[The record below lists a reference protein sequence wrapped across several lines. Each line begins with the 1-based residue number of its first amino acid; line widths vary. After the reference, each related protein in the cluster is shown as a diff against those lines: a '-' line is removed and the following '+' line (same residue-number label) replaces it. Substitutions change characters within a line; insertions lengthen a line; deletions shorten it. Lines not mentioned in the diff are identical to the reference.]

1 MTRQTALRRLPRLP
15 RLPRS
20 VLLILLALLGAWAG
34 APAAAAGPAG
44 APIRVALDA
53 EFSVPDSTSAQAIRM
68 GILTAIDEINAA
80 GGLLGGRPL
89 ELLTRDNR
97 SVPARG
103 KDNFM
108 ELAALPDLLAVYCGK
123 YSPVCVEQAPL
134 ADQTRV
140 LLLNPWSAA
149 NDIVPKAPAGSYV
162 FRLSLRD
169 SWAIPEMLRYLGQRG
184 IRRVGVLL
192 PMSAWGRSNDAT
204 LASLAP
210 SATAPQ
216 VVATE
221 WYAWGVESLREP
233 YLRLLSAGAA
243 GVLMVA
249 NEREGSILVREVAAL
264 PAAQRVPI
272 ASHWGITGGAF
283 SKLVGDSLRQV
294 DLAVVQTFTL
304 HGQAD
309 AKARSVTAR
318 ALKLFDLK
326 SADEIPSQVGFGH
339 AYDLT
344 HLLAQ
349 AVRQAGSTDRAAVR
363 DALERLPAYDG
374 LVARLPRPF
383 SAQNHEALSPAQV
396 FMGRFTPAGTVA
408 PLAR

>member
-1 MTRQTALRRLPRLP
+1 MPTNTHRRLLCCRWLP
-15 RLPRS
+15 A
-20 VLLILLALLGAWAG
+20 VLVVLALLLPGAWREAR
-34 APAAAAGPAG
+34 ATEPAGP
-44 APIRVALDA
+44 PIRVALDA

-80 GGLLGGRPL
+80 GGLLGGRPM
-89 ELLTRDNR
+89 ELLVRDNR

-103 KDNFM
+103 KDNFI

-134 ADQTRV
+134 ADQSRV

-149 NDIVPKAPAGSYV
+149 NDIVPKVPAGSYV

-192 PMSAWGRSNDAT
+192 PMSAWGRSNDST
-204 LASLAP
+204 LASLPP
-210 SATAPQ
+210 SATVPQ

-221 WYAWGVESLREP
+221 WYAWGVESLKEP
-233 YLRLLSAGAA
+233 YLRLLAAGAG

-249 NEREGSILVREVAAL
+249 NEREGSILVREIAAL
-264 PAAQRVPI
+264 PPQQRVPI
-272 ASHWGITGGAF
+272 ASHWGITGGSF
-283 SKLVGDSLRQV
+283 SRLVGDALRQV

-304 HGQAD
+304 HGLTD
-309 AKARSVTAR
+309 PKAKAVTAR

-326 SADEIPSQVGFGH
+326 SAEDIPSQVGFGH

-349 AVRQAGSTDRAAVR
+349 AVRLAGTTDRVAVR
-363 DALERLPAYDG
+363 DALERLPPYNG
-374 LVARLPRPF
+374 LVARLPKPF
-383 SAQNHEALSPAQV
+383 SPLSHEALSPAQV

-408 PLAR
+408 PIAR

>member
-1 MTRQTALRRLPRLP
+1 MPFKLPRRLVSCRL
-15 RLPRS
+15 LPAAL
-20 VLLILLALLGAWAG
+20 VMLALLLPAAWGHAG
-34 APAAAAGPAG
+34 AAEPGAAA
-44 APIRVALDA
+44 IRVGLDA

-80 GGLLGGRPL
+80 GGLLGGRPMERL
-89 ELLTRDNR
+89 VRDNR

-108 ELAALPDLLAVYCGK
+108 ELAALPDLLAVDCGK
-123 YSPVCVEQAPL
+123 YSQVCVEQAPL
-134 ADQTRV
+134 ANQTRV

-149 NDIVPKAPAGSYV
+149 NDIVPRVPAGGLV

-169 SWAIPEMLRYLGQRG
+169 SWAIPAMLRYLGQRG
-184 IRRVGVLL
+184 VRRVGVLL

-204 LASLAP
+204 LASLPP
-210 SATAPQ
+210 SATLPQ

-221 WYAWGVESLREP
+221 WCAWGVESLKEP
-233 YLRLLSAGAA
+233 CLRLLSAGAA

-264 PAAQRVPI
+264 PPHQRVAI
-272 ASHWGITGGAF
+272 AGHGGITGGTF
-283 SKLVGDSLRQV
+283 SKLVGESLRLV
-294 DLAVVQTFTL
+294 DLAVVQTCTL
-304 HGQAD
+304 HGLTD
-309 AKARSVTAR
+309 PKAKAVTAR

-326 SADEIPSQVGFGH
+326 SAEEIPTQVGVGH
-339 AYDLT
+339 ACDLT

-349 AVRQAGSTDRAAVR
+349 AVRLAGSTDRAAVR
-363 DALERLPAYDG
+363 DALERLPTSDG

-383 SAQNHEALSPAQV
+383 SPQSHDALSPAQV
-396 FMGRFTPAGTVA
+396 FMGRFTAAGTVA
-408 PLAR
+408 PIAR

>member
-1 MTRQTALRRLPRLP
+1 MLAQPLPGDWGQAR
-15 RLPRS
+15 
-20 VLLILLALLGAWAG
+20 
-34 APAAAAGPAG
+34 AAEPAG

-53 EFSVPDSTSAQAIRM
+53 EFSVTDSTSAQAIRM

-80 GGLLGGRPL
+80 GGLLGGRPM
-89 ELLTRDNR
+89 ELLVRDNR

-123 YSPVCVEQAPL
+123 YSPVCLEQAPL
-134 ADQTRV
+134 ANQTRV

-149 NDIVPKAPAGSYV
+149 NDIVPKVPAGSYV

-204 LASLAP
+204 LASLQA
-210 SATAPQ
+210 SVTVPQ

-221 WYAWGVESLREP
+221 WYAWGVESMKEP
-233 YLRLLSAGAA
+233 YLRLLAAGAE
-243 GVLMVA
+243 GVLLVA
-249 NEREGSILVREVAAL
+249 NEREGSILVRDIAAL
-264 PAAQRVPI
+264 PPNQRVPI
-272 ASHWGITGGAF
+272 ASHWGITGGEF
-283 SKLVGDSLRQV
+283 SRLVGDSLRVV
-294 DLAVVQTFTL
+294 DLAVVQTFAL
-304 HGQAD
+304 HGRTD
-309 AKARSVTAR
+309 PKAKAVTAR
-318 ALKLFDLK
+318 AQKLFGLK

-349 AVRQAGSTDRAAVR
+349 AVRVAGSTNRAAVR
-363 DALERLPAYDG
+363 DALERLPPYDG

-383 SAQNHEALSPAQV
+383 SPQSHEALSPAQV

-408 PLAR
+408 RVVR

>member
-1 MTRQTALRRLPRLP
+1 LLA
-15 RLPRS
+15 
-20 VLLILLALLGAWAG
+20 VLAMLALLLPGKWGLAWA
-34 APAAAAGPAG
+34 AEPAE

-53 EFSVPDSTSAQAIRM
+53 EFSVTDSTSAQAIRM

-80 GGLLGGRPL
+80 GGLLGGRPM
-89 ELLTRDNR
+89 ELLVRDNR

-108 ELAALPDLLAVYCGK
+108 ELAALPGLLAVYCGK
-123 YSPVCVEQAPL
+123 YSPVCLEQAPL
-134 ADQTRV
+134 ANQTRV

-149 NDIVPKAPAGSYV
+149 NDIVPKEPAGSYV

-204 LASLAP
+204 LASLQA
-210 SATAPQ
+210 SATVPQ
-216 VVATE
+216 VVAKE
-221 WYAWGVESLREP
+221 WYAWGVESMKEP
-233 YLRLLSAGAA
+233 YLRLLAAGAD
-243 GVLMVA
+243 GVLLVA
-249 NEREGSILVREVAAL
+249 NEREGSILVRDIAAL
-264 PAAQRVPI
+264 PPNQRVPI
-272 ASHWGITGGAF
+272 ASHWGITGGDF
-283 SKLVGDSLRQV
+283 SNLVGDALRVV

-304 HGQAD
+304 HGRTD
-309 AKARSVTAR
+309 PKAKAVTAR
-318 ALKLFDLK
+318 TQKLFGLK

-349 AVRQAGSTDRAAVR
+349 AVRLAGSTNRAAVR
-363 DALERLPAYDG
+363 DALERLPPYDG

-383 SAQNHEALSPAQV
+383 SPQSHEALSPAQV

-408 PLAR
+408 RVVR